1 MVRTQVY
8 LSEENKEALT
18 RLAEEKGTSQS
29 AVIREALDVF
39 LLEEEDEKSD
49 EEEALENLRAARG
62 IWRDRENVHEEFREI
77 RECVD
82 RNVWAWAD
90 KRDQESDE

>member
-62 IWRDRENVHEEFREI
+62 IWRDRENIHEEFREI
-77 RECVD
+77 RESLD
-82 RNVWAWAD
+82 RFAILGLRAVIF
-90 KRDQESDE
+90 